1 MFDSSDKNLNKLV
14 NDKISFYVDNKICKL
29 CGNIL
34 RFEVYCYKCY
44 AGQCNDKNG
53 DNLDNKI
60 EKYIHSLSYVDLS
73 SLLSSVRQSH
83 VNNCI
88 ELGKAKRKVK
98 SISDLYSSFTKVVK
112 TNIFGSYGDLY
123 KYAKRNID
131 TLFKNNKFSD
141 KLEIKIDN
149 ILSSSKCVFSTELHN
164 YEYDKQLF
172 IAKTIE
178 NVKSLME
185 TDIKERTKDHI
196 PSSKLGKYMRY
207 TKQTDGT
214 LNQGKKYA
222 YGKIIDVLD
231 KINFKDHN
239 IQIVQFFREFL
250 IRDIVE
256 GEIMFLDGLIFLKI
270 SNNQYHPIVLE
281 LDDKTHDKLVEPK
294 YRLNDLAKN
303 IFCKKN
309 GISIIRLDTV
319 KFTLEVIVRI
329 LQVISTSKQAKLVA
343 KKSYYDE
350 RIKHFDKL
358 CNTYDLLCLV
368 NEPTKS

>member
-1 MFDSSDKNLNKLV
+1 
-14 NDKISFYVDNKICKL
+14 
-29 CGNIL
+29 
-34 RFEVYCYKCY
+34 
-44 AGQCNDKNG
+44 
-53 DNLDNKI
+53 
-60 EKYIHSLSYVDLS
+60 
-73 SLLSSVRQSH
+73 
-83 VNNCI
+83 
-88 ELGKAKRKVK
+88 
-98 SISDLYSSFTKVVK
+98 
-112 TNIFGSYGDLY
+112 
-123 KYAKRNID
+123 
-131 TLFKNNKFSD
+131 
-141 KLEIKIDN
+141 
-149 ILSSSKCVFSTELHN
+149 
-164 YEYDKQLF
+164 
-172 IAKTIE
+172 
-178 NVKSLME
+178 
-185 TDIKERTKDHI
+185 
-196 PSSKLGKYMRY
+196 
-207 TKQTDGT
+207 

-231 KINFKDHN
+231 KINFKEHN

-281 LDDKTHDKLVEPK
+281 LDDKTHDKLSEPK

-343 KKSYYDE
+343 KKTFSDE

-368 NEPTKS
+368 TEPTKT